1 MSVYPL
7 LAVESGTVLIA
18 VALIAIPIAA
28 IAFARGAGSA
38 LEQVGK
44 GPFAIEQEFPAAGTG
59 PVTPVSKAVRE
70 AEIRQM
76 LEARSFRAEARGEKP
91 IDVETELEKLLASER
106 GSGSLAADQDLRAE
120 VRDLVIARNE
130 RRRRAGKKPLEIEKE
145 IDRQLADLEDLGQ

>member
-1 MSVYPL
+1 VAVEPL
-7 LAVESGTVLIA
+7 LAIESGTVLIVA
-18 VALIAIPIAA
+18 ALIAIPVAA

-38 LEQVGK
+38 LEEVGK

-59 PVTPVSKAVRE
+59 PVAPVTKAVRE

-91 IDVETELEKLLASER
+91 IDVESELDKLLASER
-106 GSGSLAADQDLRAE
+106 DSTSLAGDKALRAE

-130 RRRRAGKKPLEIEKE
+130 RRRRAGKKPLDVEKE
-145 IDRQLADLEDLGQ
+145 IDRQLAELENLGQ